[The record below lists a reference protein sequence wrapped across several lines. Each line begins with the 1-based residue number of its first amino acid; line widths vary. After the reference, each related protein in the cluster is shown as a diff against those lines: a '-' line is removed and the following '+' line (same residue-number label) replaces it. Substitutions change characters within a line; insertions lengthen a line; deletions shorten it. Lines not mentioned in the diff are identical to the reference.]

1 MKQYLLSD
9 NNINEISSKVKNKNI
24 ILFLD
29 YDGTLAPFAENP
41 DNATPLTG
49 IIETIEKINKSKN
62 VYVTIISGRTLSSL
76 NKLINIPNLNYVG
89 THGLEYRFAKKDNK
103 ISESDK
109 HKSTDEKIKN
119 LLNNI
124 LESTKDVLPKIRS
137 YFEYLKNNHHG
148 VEYEDKKYTLTLHHS
163 PSYQIGR
170 VMEYLESTIRNTQ
183 LEIIKGRNIIEVRPS
198 GWNKGKAV
206 EFILE
211 NILNKEIKQ
220 SEKDYLTIYIGDDT
234 TDEDA
239 FNVLSGIN
247 VYVKNEDDLQTAADF
262 YLYNP
267 KDVLTF
273 LDIIGEIL

>member
-1 MKQYLLSD
+1 MRQYLLSD
-9 NNINEISSKVKNKNI
+9 NIIKEVKNKVKNESI

-29 YDGTLAPFAENP
+29 YDGTLAPFTENP
-41 DNATPLTG
+41 DHATPLTG
-49 IIETIEKINKSKN
+49 IIETIAKINKSKN
-62 VYVTIISGRTLSSL
+62 VYITIISGRTLSSL
-76 NKLINIPNLNYVG
+76 DNLINIPDLNYVG

-109 HKSTDEKIKN
+109 LESTDEKIKN
-119 LLNNI
+119 PLNNI
-124 LESTKDVLPKIRS
+124 LESTNDVLPKIRS

-170 VMEYLESTIRNTQ
+170 VIEYLKSTIKNTK

-198 GWNKGKAV
+198 GWDKGKAV
-206 EFILE
+206 QFILN

-247 VYVKNEDDLQTAADF
+247 VYVKNEDDLQTEADY
-262 YLYNP
+262 YLNNP

-273 LDIIGEIL
+273 LEFISRSV